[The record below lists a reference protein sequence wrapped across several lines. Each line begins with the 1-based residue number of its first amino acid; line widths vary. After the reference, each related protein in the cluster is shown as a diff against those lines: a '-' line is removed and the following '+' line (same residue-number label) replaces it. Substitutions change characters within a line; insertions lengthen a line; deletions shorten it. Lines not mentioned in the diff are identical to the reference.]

1 MIVSVS
7 KTGLQS
13 RVRVKFC
20 GITNAEDAREAVRL
34 GVDAVGLVFY
44 PPSPR
49 SVTLDQAI
57 AVVAELPAFVT
68 RVGLFVN
75 PQAQWVDEVM
85 NTLALGCLQFHG
97 EETPEDCKRYQ
108 TPYIKAVRM
117 KDDVDLHRAADA
129 YSDAGGLLLDS
140 YIKGTR
146 GGTGELFDWS
156 MIPSDLKQQIILA
169 GGLSPENVAQA
180 IISVRPYA
188 VDVSGGIEAAKGIK
202 DHNKMNE
209 FMRGVYSACF

>member
-1 MIVSVS
+1 MTVYVPEA
-7 KTGLQS
+7 GLQS

-20 GITNAEDAREAVRL
+20 GITNAEDARAAVRL

-49 SVTLDQAI
+49 SVTLGQAI
-57 AVVAELPAFVT
+57 GIVAELPAFVT

-75 PQAQWVDEVM
+75 PQPQWVNEVM
-85 NTLALGCLQFHG
+85 HTLSLGCLQFHG
-97 EETPEDCKRYQ
+97 EETPEECNRYQ
-108 TPYIKAVRM
+108 MPYIKAIRM
-117 KDDVDLHRAADA
+117 KDDVDLQRASTA

-146 GGTGELFDWS
+146 GGTGEVFDWS
-156 MIPSDLKQQIILA
+156 MIPSDLNQNIILA
-169 GGLSPENVAQA
+169 GGLTPENVAGA
-180 IISVRPYA
+180 ISSVRPYA
-188 VDVSGGIEAAKGIK
+188 VDVSGGIEAARGIK
-202 DHNKMNE
+202 DHDKMNE